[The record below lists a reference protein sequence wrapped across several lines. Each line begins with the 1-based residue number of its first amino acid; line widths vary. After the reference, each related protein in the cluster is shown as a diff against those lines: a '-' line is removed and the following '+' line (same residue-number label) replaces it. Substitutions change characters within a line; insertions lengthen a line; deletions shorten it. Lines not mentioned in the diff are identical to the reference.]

1 MKSGLFF
8 NVIFLSLLLTFTTFS
23 FAQAQEAR
31 KLTDKK
37 WKFDLIEIV
46 REMQSSAL
54 ILDSLT
60 EKANN
65 YSEKAYYQN
74 LRNGLEAMW
83 QFIPHVGT
91 TTFEF
96 KKNGTLLIVWE
107 GRQITRGKW
116 KLEGKTLT
124 LHFSDDVEDVVT
136 INKLTDSKLVAT
148 TENDSALRLVSME

>member
-1 MKSGLFF
+1 
-8 NVIFLSLLLTFTTFS
+8 
-23 FAQAQEAR
+23 
-31 KLTDKK
+31 
-37 WKFDLIEIV
+37 
-46 REMQSSAL
+46 
-54 ILDSLT
+54 
-60 EKANN
+60 
-65 YSEKAYYQN
+65 
-74 LRNGLEAMW
+74 MW